1 MGLDEKQLKRKID
14 VSDEGCQIY
23 PAAQKMF
30 ARTAYG
36 ATCEKVCSLAWIN
49 SLATVPISTF
59 EVVMEGGIHGGR
71 NVNKVINNRIH
82 GTLSC
87 HCHVDGS
94 LNPAAQ

>member
-36 ATCEKVCSLAWIN
+36 ATCEKVCSLA
-49 SLATVPISTF
+49 
-59 EVVMEGGIHGGR
+59 
-71 NVNKVINNRIH
+71 
-82 GTLSC
+82 
-87 HCHVDGS
+87 
-94 LNPAAQ
+94 